1 MKQTGFYKMVVFVAL
16 VVLVAP
22 LAAAPAAPA
31 GRGRRGI
38 MGDWLVK
45 AEFGGRPMTLIL
57 SFSRDKE
64 GNLAGGWISFGG
76 LSELRDIKYEDNKLS
91 FVQVSRFG
99 DREFR
104 SDFAGSIE
112 GGTLTGTV
120 SSERGELQME
130 GTRMRRMPRVVGNW
144 AMKVKMGEREY
155 TGTLAIK
162 ADEKRNL
169 TAEWQSERGEHQISD
184 VQYENGQL
192 TFKRTSKF
200 GDRQFESTFE
210 GTVEEDTLTGTFKSE
225 RGEAAGEGRH
235 IGAALIGKW
244 ELDITSERGTRK
256 QMLQV
261 NPDMSGWYGAMAVKK
276 INLEG
281 NQVTFQIVLEFGD
294 RKFEINFK
302 GEMDGQKLTGET
314 TNPMGTQTVT
324 GKKLPPPVGRRGSRR
339 AD

>member
-1 MKQTGFYKMVVFVAL
+1 MKQTGFYKVVVFLAL
-16 VVLVAP
+16 VVLVTP
-22 LAAAPAAPA
+22 LAAAPAASA
-31 GRGRRGI
+31 GRARRGI

-45 AEFGGRPMTLIL
+45 ADFDGRQMTSIL

-64 GNLAGGWISFGG
+64 GNLAGQWISFWG

-99 DREFR
+99 DNEFR
-104 SDFAGSIE
+104 SDFAGTIE
-112 GGTLTGTV
+112 GGTLTGTM

-130 GTRMRRMPRVVGNW
+130 GTRVRRMPAVVGNW
-144 AMKVKMGEREY
+144 EMKVKMGEREY
-155 TGTLAIK
+155 TGTLVIK

-210 GTVEEDTLTGTFKSE
+210 GTVKEDTLTGTFKSE
-225 RGEAAGEGRH
+225 RGEGTGVGQR

-256 QMLQV
+256 QILQV
-261 NPDMSGWYGAMAVKK
+261 NPDLSGMYGATAVKK

-302 GEMDGQKLTGET
+302 GDLDGKKLTGEVT
-314 TNPMGTQTVT
+314 SSMGTQTVT
-324 GKKLPPPVGRRGSRR
+324 GKKLPPPVRRGGPR
-339 AD
+339 